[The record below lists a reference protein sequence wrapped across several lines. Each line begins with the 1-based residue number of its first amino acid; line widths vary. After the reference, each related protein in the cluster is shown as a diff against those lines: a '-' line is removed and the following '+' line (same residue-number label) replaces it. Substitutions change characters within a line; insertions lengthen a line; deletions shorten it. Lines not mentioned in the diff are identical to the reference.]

1 VIDLD
6 QWREIASTMRRN
18 LLRTVLTAVGVFW
31 GVLMLMVMVGFGNGL
46 ESGVQKDMAG
56 VATNSFY
63 VWGMRTSLPW
73 DGLSPGKWVELKASD
88 ADVCAAAIPEIEVVA
103 PRAFVGGRGGGI
115 VVRRKDKTGP
125 FTISGDIPAYQRLAS
140 LTMLRGRFLNELDM
154 ERERKVAVIGENVAA
169 GLFEPTEDPV
179 GQSLEVR
186 GVELL
191 VVGVFTSPATGDR
204 ADRLASTIHVPLT
217 TLRKTLRPSPTVN
230 SLAVL
235 VREGEDAELA
245 MQTLTAKLRALH
257 RVAPNDKQAIG
268 SWNAEAEYRKIR
280 GLFVG
285 VRGLVGFV
293 GVITLLAGIVGV
305 SNIMMISV
313 KERTREIGIRRAI
326 GARPLAIISQIVKEA
341 MALTFVAG
349 TVGLVMG
356 VLLLEGAARLMV
368 GVEGLDR
375 FGEPKAELGVAV
387 VSTIVLVLG
396 GAIAG
401 LIPAL
406 TALSVRPVVAL
417 RDE

>member
-6 QWREIASTMRRN
+6 PWREIASTMRRN

-31 GVLMLMVMVGFGNGL
+31 GVLMLIVMVGFGNGL

-73 DGLSPGKWVELKASD
+73 DGLAPGKWVELEVTD
-88 ADVCAAAIPEIEVVA
+88 ADVCAAAIPEIEVIA
-103 PRAFVGGRGGGI
+103 PRVFVGGRGGGI
-115 VVRRKDKTGP
+115 VVRRREKNGP
-125 FTISGDIPAYQRLAS
+125 FSISGDVPAYQRLAS
-140 LTMLRGRFLNELDM
+140 LTMVRGRFLNELDM
-154 ERERKVAVIGENVAA
+154 ARERKVAVIGQNVVA
-169 GLFEPTEDPV
+169 GLFDPKEDPV
-179 GQSLEVR
+179 GQTIEVR

-204 ADRLASTIHVPLT
+204 ADRIANTIHVPLT

-245 MQTLTAKLRALH
+245 MQALTAKLRTLH

-268 SWNAEAEYRKIR
+268 SWNAEEEYRKIR
-280 GLFVG
+280 GLFLG

-293 GVITLLAGIVGV
+293 GLVTLLAGIVGV

-313 KERTREIGIRRAI
+313 KERTREIGVRRAI
-326 GARPLAIISQIVKEA
+326 GAKPLAIVSQIVKEA

-349 TVGLVMG
+349 TLGLVLG

-375 FGEPKAELGVAV
+375 FGEPRAELSVAI

>member
-1 VIDLD
+1 MIDLD

-46 ESGVQKDMAG
+46 EAGVQKDMAG

-73 DGLSPGKWVELKASD
+73 DGLAPGKWVELEITD

-103 PRAFVGGRGGGI
+103 PRVFVGGRGGGLL
-115 VVRRKDKTGP
+115 VRRREKNGP
-125 FTISGDIPAYQRLAS
+125 FSIAGDVPAYQRLAS
-140 LTMLRGRFLNELDM
+140 LSMLRGRFLNELDVA
-154 ERERKVAVIGENVAA
+154 RERKVAVIGQNVVA
-169 GLFEPTEDPV
+169 GLFDPKEDPV
-179 GQSLEVR
+179 GQTIEVR

-204 ADRLASTIHVPLT
+204 ADRIANTIHVPLT
-217 TLRKTLRPSPTVN
+217 TVRKTLRPSPTVN

-245 MQTLTAKLRALH
+245 MQALTAKLRALH

-268 SWNAEAEYRKIR
+268 SWNAEEEYRKIR

-285 VRGLVGFV
+285 IRGLVGFV

-313 KERTREIGIRRAI
+313 KERTREIGVRRAI
-326 GARPLAIISQIVKEA
+326 GARPSAIVSQIVKEA

-349 TVGLVMG
+349 TLGLVTG

-375 FGEPKAELGVAV
+375 FGEPRAELGVAV

-406 TALSVRPVVAL
+406 TALRVRPVVAL